1 MTTVTNADALAI
13 VGALWRAL
21 TAGGF
26 TKESPSVSLLHAKRA
41 FDAAWLQSLPLAI
54 GENRAA
60 DQEISLLDPHGIERW
75 LDGADVEAAYASQP
89 RTRAYENLGKF
100 GGGWVKD
107 VAISLSAATEFC
119 VSSSSYESRKGD
131 ASFDAHLDLWIGLI
145 VQVKG
150 SKRWLLRGDEGQGPL
165 QELVTE
171 AGDVLLMPPDV
182 QHEASPLEYSL
193 HLNFEIFTDR
203 PLLRTE

>member
-1 MTTVTNADALAI
+1 MTVVTDALAVADALWH
-13 VGALWRAL
+13 VL

-26 TKESPSVSLLHAKRA
+26 TKENPSVRLLHVKRV
-41 FDAAWLQSLPLAI
+41 FDPAWLQSLPLAV

-60 DQEISLLDPHGIERW
+60 SQEVSLLDPHGIERW
-75 LDGADVEAAYASQP
+75 LHDADVEAAYSAQP

-100 GGGWVKD
+100 GGGWVRD
-107 VAISLSAATEFC
+107 VVIALSAATGFC

-131 ASFDAHLDLWIGLI
+131 ASFDAHVDGWIGLI
-145 VQVKG
+145 PQVKG
-150 SKRWLLRGDEGQGPL
+150 SKLWLVRDDHGRGPL

-182 QHEASPLEYSL
+182 QHEVRTPESSL

-203 PLLRTE
+203 PLLRTG